1 MNRTY
6 PALLIACAAAAPALA
21 AGPGPRADAGLLPGW
36 QQEDGARLAGLRIA
50 LAPGWKTYW
59 RNPGDAGIPPR
70 FDWSGSSNVADVQVL
85 WPRPHAFEA
94 FGYRTIGYKEEV
106 TLPLR
111 VTPVDPAQPIALRL
125 SMEYGVCSDICVP
138 EAAELAIDIAP
149 GETGGEAPIRA
160 AWAARIL
167 PAAEA
172 GLSVERCTIAGAGLQ
187 RRFEG
192 RFRAA
197 APFTTPPVVVVEA
210 GEDVWIA
217 PAEVTL
223 DGDAI
228 LAGAEVELL
237 SEDQWVDRDSIDV
250 TLLGDDQAMVAFGC
264 R

>member
-1 MNRTY
+1 MIRTFAAL
-6 PALLIACAAAAPALA
+6 ALLCAAASPAM
-21 AGPGPRADAGLLPGW
+21 AGPGHRAEADLLPGW
-36 QQEDGARLAGLRIA
+36 EQEDGARLAGLRIS

-70 FDWSGSSNVADVQVL
+70 FDWSASSNVADVQVL
-85 WPRPHAFEA
+85 WPRPHTFES
-94 FGYRTIGYKEEV
+94 FGYRTIGYKGEV

-111 VTPVDPAQPIALRL
+111 VTPIDPSQPIELRL
-125 SMEYGVCSDICVP
+125 SMDYGVCSDICVP
-138 EAAELAIDIAP
+138 EAAELALSVAP
-149 GETGGEAPIRA
+149 GERGGEAPIQA
-160 AWAARIL
+160 AWDARIR

-172 GLSVERCTIAGAGLQ
+172 GLAVERCTISGAGSQ

-192 RFRAA
+192 RFQPASPFAA
-197 APFTTPPVVVVEA
+197 PPVVVIEA

-237 SEDQWVDRDSIDV
+237 SDDQWIDRESIDV
-250 TLLGDDQAMVAFGC
+250 TVLGDDQAMVAFGC